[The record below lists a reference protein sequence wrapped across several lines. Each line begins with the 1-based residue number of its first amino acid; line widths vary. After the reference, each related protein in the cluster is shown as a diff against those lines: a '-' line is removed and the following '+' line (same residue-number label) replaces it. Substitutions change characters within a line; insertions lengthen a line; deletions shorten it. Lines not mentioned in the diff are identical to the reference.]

1 MIEELDA
8 VVLTR
13 DLPEEQL
20 AVGDV
25 GTVVLVHG
33 GGAGYEVE
41 FTTLTGDTVAVIIL
55 DASSVRAVK
64 GHEIAHVR
72 AVG

>member
-13 DLPEEQL
+13 DLPKEQL
-20 AVGDV
+20 AAGDG

-33 GGAGYEVE
+33 GGA
-41 FTTLTGDTVAVIIL
+41 TLTGDTVAVVTL
-55 DASSVRAVK
+55 DASSVRAVE
-64 GHEIAHVR
+64 GREIAHVR